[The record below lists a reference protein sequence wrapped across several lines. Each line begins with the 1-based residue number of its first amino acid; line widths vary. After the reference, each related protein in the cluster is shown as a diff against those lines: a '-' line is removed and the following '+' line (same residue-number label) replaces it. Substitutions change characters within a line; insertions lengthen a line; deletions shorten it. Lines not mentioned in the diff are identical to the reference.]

1 MQTPSKKLI
10 VHLLL
15 GAVLQLAAFL
25 AKDTAWLGWIPAPLQ
40 PVAVVFAQA
49 LAAVAAYYVAETNPP
64 ASALAA
70 AFRRQPP
77 PGA

>member
-1 MQTPSKKLI
+1 MQTPSTKLI

-25 AKDTAWLGWIPAPLQ
+25 AKDTSWLGWIPVPLQ
-40 PVAVVFAQA
+40 PVAVLLAQG
-49 LAAVAAYYVAETNPP
+49 LAALAAYYVAESNPP
-64 ASALAA
+64 SSALAA